1 LIIRLEQYLIRLTKT
16 KDMSKVWTYSRRT
29 MLLGS
34 SFLASALFGGVTV
47 PTPNR
52 PQRKVAMMLKAADS
66 PFVVGCT
73 QDGITSLRYRN
84 DTYDTDYVRPG
95 AVLGAAHARVR
106 RAGSEWHTLR
116 AGFDATKPMHS
127 AALELAA
134 RDAGVLLTTR
144 LAVDEAGLTWEIMLR
159 NEGMASVE
167 VGGLYL
173 PMPMNT
179 EFPAGQPVSGAV
191 LKHSFVSGHGS
202 HIFWIRGNSTGPFL
216 MLLPEADTSLEYWDV
231 HKDSAEASG
240 TWCAY
245 ILGGATAGEAVAGG
259 TRWRQPTHSLSMSP
273 AEERRYRLRFQWVA
287 DYEAARRAIAD
298 AGLVDVEVMP
308 GMTVPND
315 LHVDIAL
322 ASSIPVE
329 RIEAEFPGDT
339 LVQRLPDGAGRR
351 LWRVRFSR
359 LGENR
364 LTLHQA
370 GARQT
375 FLEFFATEPVETMMK
390 KRAAFIVKR
399 QHRDPSKW
407 YDGLF
412 GEWNMETQV
421 LLGPDNYDRIKGWR
435 IYEVTCDDPGLSKP
449 AYLATKNAE
458 HPDAAEVAALDRY
471 IDMFVWGGLQRTT
484 QEAYAYGL
492 YGIPDWKQNR
502 ESSDPGP
509 KGRLHIWRPYDYPH
523 IFAMYLAMH
532 RIARDHPAIPTRQSA
547 RDYLVRAYGTALAM
561 FTVPMRVVMWSAY
574 CTGFYNECV
583 IPELVSA
590 LMTEGLMREAATLE
604 AHWAR
609 KVRAFV
615 DPKADLFKSEY
626 PFDSTGFEST
636 QALARS
642 ALDDPVA
649 MGVSKAAARAFAERQ
664 IAANLFCR
672 GWLEP
677 AYYYLGSDYRGT
689 AGDAYTLTYM
699 AQMGGWALLDRALN
713 DADDPHPLLRL
724 GYASQLSAWA
734 LLNSGPASAG
744 HGFWYPGEENDGA
757 AAGGF
762 EPAPRGTTWLGQPHH
777 GGPWYYSCEIDLGFC
792 GAVRAAATI
801 VADDPIFGQVCYGGT
816 METFAHTL
824 RIWPRDGVRRR
835 LNVRLQSVRLDLV
848 LLDARFHAD
857 RPIILNLVE
866 GWISLTPEP
875 FASSASGV
883 TFELRY
889 DDVRKRKEVI
899 SIADGKIIVPL
910 PAARLPPVHVR

>member
-1 LIIRLEQYLIRLTKT
+1 MTKING
-16 KDMSKVWTYSRRT
+16 MSKACTYTRRA

-34 SFLASALFGGVTV
+34 SGALFGGVYGAYT
-47 PTPNR
+47 
-52 PQRKVAMMLKAADS
+52 QSAAAQGAMVLKAADS

-84 DTYDTDYVRPG
+84 DAYDTDYVRPG
-95 AVLGAAHARVR
+95 AVLGKAHARVR

-116 AGFDATKPMHS
+116 TGVDATKPMHS

-144 LAVDEAGLTWEIMLR
+144 LAVDEAGLTWEVMLR
-159 NEGMASVE
+159 NDGMASVE
-167 VGGLYL
+167 VGDLFL

-179 EFPAGQPVSGAV
+179 EFPAGQPVSAAV

-202 HIFWIRGNSTGPFL
+202 HIFWIRGNSTGPYL

-231 HKDSAEASG
+231 HKDSTEASG

-245 ILGGATAGEAVAGG
+245 ILGGAAACEAMAGG
-259 TRWRQPTHSLSMSP
+259 TRWRQPTHSLSLSP
-273 AEERRYRLRFQWVA
+273 GEQRRYRLRFQWVT

-329 RIEAEFPGDT
+329 RIEAEFTGDT
-339 LVQRLPDGAGRR
+339 LVQRLPDRAGRR

-364 LTLHQA
+364 LTLHQP

-390 KRAAFIVKR
+390 KRATFIVKR

-412 GEWNMETQV
+412 GEWNMDTQV

-458 HPDAAEVAALDRY
+458 HPDVAEVAALDRY
-471 IDMFVWGGLQRTT
+471 IDTFVWGGLQRTT

-523 IFAMYLAMH
+523 IFAIYLAMH

-574 CTGFYNECV
+574 GTGFCNEVV

-590 LMTEGLMREAATLE
+590 LTTAGLTREAATLE

-615 DPKADLFKSEY
+615 DAKADLFKSEY
-626 PFDSTGFEST
+626 PFDSTAFEST

-649 MGVSKAAARAFAERQ
+649 MGVWKAAARAFAERQ

-677 AYYYLGSDYRGT
+677 AYYYLGSDYRST

-699 AQMGGWALLDRALN
+699 AQMGGWALLDHALN
-713 DADDPHPLLRL
+713 DADDPHPLVRL

-744 HGFWYPGEENDGA
+744 HGYWYPGEENDGA
-757 AAGGF
+757 AGGGF
-762 EPAPRGTTWLGQPHH
+762 EPAPSGTTWLGQPHH
-777 GGPWYYSCEIDLGFC
+777 RGTWYYSCEIDLGFC

-835 LNVRLQSVRLDLV
+835 LNLRLQSLRLDLV
-848 LLDARFHAD
+848 LLDARFRAD
-857 RPIILNLVE
+857 RPIILNLGE
-866 GWISLTPEP
+866 GRISLTPEP
-875 FASSASGV
+875 FAPSASGV
-883 TFELRY
+883 TLELRY
-889 DDVRKRKEVI
+889 DDGRKRKEVI
-899 SIADGKIIVPL
+899 DITDSQIIVRL
-910 PAARLPPVHVR
+910 PAARLPRVHVR